1 MSFEW
6 LSEALRDREREGLL
20 RRSRLIASTRPGWCA
35 VEGRE
40 LLNLAANDY
49 LGLAGDARLIEAAAR
64 AARESGTGAR
74 ASALVCGRHPWI
86 VRLEERLAAFHAA
99 EAALVFPTGYAANA
113 GTIAALVG
121 AGDSVLCDRL
131 NHASLVDG
139 CRLSG
144 ARLRVFPHGDSAAVD
159 QELSK
164 AEAAPRRLVTT
175 DSVFS
180 MDGDAAPL
188 RELVEICERHRAMLL
203 VDEAHAT
210 GVNGPTG
217 RGLLEELD
225 LRSEC
230 LIKVGTL
237 SKALGSQGGYV
248 VGTRTQI
255 DWLFNTARTQM
266 FSTALAPAACGAAIA
281 ALDIVDAEPERRTHL
296 RQLATL
302 LRDRLSQRGV
312 PTLGERECPIVP
324 IVCGTPQRALAIA
337 ARLEDAGFLV
347 AAIRPP
353 TVPRN
358 SSRLRISLSA
368 AHQVSDVMALAD
380 AVIAALERL
389 GPEAGNPGAES
400 GDQSV
405 KS

>member
-86 VRLEERLAAFHAA
+86 VRLEERLAAFHAV

-175 DSVFS
+175 DSIFS
-180 MDGDAAPL
+180 MVGDAAPL

-230 LIKVGTL
+230 LIKMGTL

-248 VGTRTQI
+248 AGTRTQI

-312 PTLGERECPIVP
+312 TTLGERECPIVP

-337 ARLEDAGFLV
+337 ARLEDTGFLV

-389 GPEAGNPGAES
+389 GPEAGDPGAES